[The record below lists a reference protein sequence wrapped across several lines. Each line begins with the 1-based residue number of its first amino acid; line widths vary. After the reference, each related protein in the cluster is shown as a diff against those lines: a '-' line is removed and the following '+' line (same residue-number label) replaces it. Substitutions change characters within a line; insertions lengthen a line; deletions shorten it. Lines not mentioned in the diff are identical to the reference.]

1 MTATAPG
8 SGGVLVVLRRFSL
21 SWRFV
26 LLLALFTL
34 FAAGMVLAFSTELH
48 RLEAHTVQSAQTL
61 MLDGERLKLAVASNA
76 MAEAIGAAIKTEN
89 APEKRLETIRSMVD
103 AFRFEE
109 DKSGYFFVYQD
120 TVNVALPPNKANQG
134 KDLGDLKDKNNV
146 YFVRELNQKAKAGGG
161 FIEYIFPK
169 PGQGDQPK
177 LAYATMIPG
186 TTLWIGTGIYIDNI
200 DRAKAAIRTDNAAR
214 IRSALLTI
222 AGSVAVGLVILIG
235 VSAVIMVSITSPI
248 RQTTEAAMLCAAGDL
263 SVRLDARG
271 NDEAARMQGA
281 LNTMVAT
288 LRANMDD
295 ITAKTAEAEDK
306 ARAALEATRL
316 AEEATQKA
324 ERARAEGLIQ
334 AADRLGGVVSVVG
347 TASAELS
354 DRITQSSQGAEDQS
368 RRMTETATAMEE
380 MNATVL
386 EVAKN
391 ASNAA
396 GTTDAAKARAVE
408 GAGVVTQVV
417 AAIDLVQAQAQ
428 GLKADMDSLGRQA
441 QDIGAIM
448 NVISDIADQTNLLA
462 LNAAI
467 EAARAGDAGRGF
479 AVVADEVRK
488 LAEKTMTATKEV
500 GDAIR
505 GIQAGASR
513 NVGNVDAAA
522 GAVAKA
528 TSLAAKAGEALA
540 QIVGLVENASDQ
552 VRSIATAAE
561 EQSATSDEI
570 NRAVDAVSAISESN
584 SRAMAEAARTVA
596 ELARQSQELAAL
608 MEELEAEGRG
618 GSRPKALA

>member
-1 MTATAPG
+1 MTATASG
-8 SGGVLVVLRRFSL
+8 SGVVLALLRRFSL

-26 LLLALFTL
+26 LLLVLFTA

-48 RLEAHTVQSAQTL
+48 RLEEHTVQSAQTL

-76 MAEAIGAAIKTEN
+76 MAEAIAAAIKTETS
-89 APEKRLETIRSMVD
+89 AEKRLETIRAMVD
-103 AFRFEE
+103 TFRFED
-109 DKSGYFFVYQD
+109 DKSGYFFVYKD

-146 YFVRELNQKAKAGGG
+146 YFVRELHQKAKAGGG

-177 LAYATMIPG
+177 LAYAAMIPG
-186 TTLWIGTGIYIDNI
+186 TDLWIGTGIYIDNV
-200 DRAKAAIRTDNAAR
+200 DRAKAAIRADNEAR
-214 IRSALLTI
+214 INSALTTI
-222 AGSVAVGLVILIG
+222 VGSVAVGLVVLIG
-235 VSAVIMVSITSPI
+235 VCAVIMVSVTRPI

-263 SVRLDARG
+263 SVRLDAVG
-271 NDEAARMQGA
+271 NDEAARMQAA

-288 LRANMDD
+288 LRTNMDD

-306 ARAALEATRL
+306 AQAAVAATRL

-324 ERARAEGLIQ
+324 ERAKAEGLIQ
-334 AADRLGGVVSVVG
+334 AADRLGGVVAVVG

-354 DRITQSSQGAEDQS
+354 DRIAESSQGAEDQS

-396 GTTDAAKARAVE
+396 GTTDAAKAKAVE
-408 GAGVVTQVV
+408 GAEVVTQVV
-417 AAIDLVQAQAQ
+417 TAIGMVQEQAT
-428 GLKADMDSLGRQA
+428 GLKADMDTLGRQA
-441 QDIGAIM
+441 QDIGAVM

-522 GAVAKA
+522 GAVTRANA
-528 TSLAAKAGEALA
+528 LAAQAGEALA

-584 SRAMAEAARTVA
+584 ARAMAEASRTVA

-618 GSRPKALA
+618 GSKPKALV

>member
-1 MTATAPG
+1 
-8 SGGVLVVLRRFSL
+8 VLRRFTL

-26 LLLALFTL
+26 FLLGLFTV
-34 FAAGMVLAFSTELH
+34 FAAGMVLAFSTVLH
-48 RLEAHTVQSAQTL
+48 QLEEHTIQSAQTL
-61 MLDGERLKLAVASNA
+61 MLDGERQKLSVASNA
-76 MAEAIGAAIKTEN
+76 MADALAAAIKTEP
-89 APEKRLETIRSMVD
+89 ADEKRLESIRAMVD
-103 AFRFEE
+103 GFRFEE
-109 DKSGYFFVYQD
+109 DKSGYFFVYQG

-134 KDLGDLKDKNNV
+134 KDLGELKDKNNV
-146 YFVRELNQKAKAGGG
+146 FFVQELHQKAKAGGG

-177 LAYATMIPG
+177 LAYAVMIPG
-186 TTLWIGTGIYIDNI
+186 TDMWIGTGIYIDNI

-214 IRSALLTI
+214 IRSALTTI
-222 AGSVAVGLVILIG
+222 AGSVALGLLVLIG
-235 VSAVIMVSITSPI
+235 VCAVIMVSITGPI
-248 RQTTEAAMLCAAGDL
+248 RQTTEAAMQCAAGDL
-263 SVRLDARG
+263 SVRLDACG
-271 NDEAARMQGA
+271 NDEAARMQAA

-288 LRANMDD
+288 LRTNMTD
-295 ITAKTAEAEDK
+295 IEAKTAEAEDK
-306 ARAALEATRL
+306 ARAAGQATRL
-316 AEEATQKA
+316 AEEATAKA
-324 ERARAEGLIQ
+324 QRAKAEGLIQ

-347 TASAELS
+347 TASAELAG
-354 DRITQSSQGAEDQS
+354 RIEESNRGAEDQS

-396 GTTDAAKARAVE
+396 QTTDAARTKAEE
-408 GAGVVTQVV
+408 GAGVVKQVV
-417 AAIDLVQAQAQ
+417 AAIGLVQTQAT
-428 GLKADMDSLGRQA
+428 GLKTDMDTLGRQA
-441 QDIGAIM
+441 QGIGTIM

-505 GIQAGASR
+505 GIQAGAR
-513 NVGNVDAAA
+513 HNVDSVDAAT
-522 GAVAKA
+522 GAVSRA
-528 TSLAAKAGEALA
+528 TELAAAAGEALS

-561 EQSATSDEI
+561 EQSATSEEI
-570 NRAVDAVSAISESN
+570 NKAVDAVSAISESN
-584 SRAMAEAARTVA
+584 SRAMAEAARAVA
-596 ELARQSQELAAL
+596 ELARQSQELTAL

-618 GSRPKALA
+618 ASRPKALA